1 MNKRQA
7 MTTLAKLTVGDGIAA
22 ANAKWTFSKDVART
36 FSSHVSKSVPLYRE
50 GHDLI
55 CALSDFFVQDSS
67 VCYELGSAT
76 GTLIGKLARRHAT
89 SKAQFIGIESVPEMI
104 VQATAECGDVPNLRF
119 VEDDINLH
127 SYDSSDLIVSFCT
140 IQFVAPCRR
149 QALFD
154 RLYASLNWGGALLIF
169 EKVRAPDARF
179 QDYMTSLYTDFKLER
194 GYSPDEIIA
203 KPRSLKRVQEPF
215 STKGYFELFE
225 RAGFVDVMSVI
236 KWVCFE
242 GFLAIK

>member
-1 MNKRQA
+1 
-7 MTTLAKLTVGDGIAA
+7 MTKSVESAVGDGIAA
-22 ANAKWTFSKDVART
+22 TNAGWTFTKDVART
-36 FSSHVSKSVPLYRE
+36 FSQHVSKSVPLYNE

-55 CALSDFFVQDSS
+55 CALSDFFIQDAS

-76 GTLIGKLARRHAT
+76 GMLLRKLAQRHART
-89 SKAQFIGIESVPEMI
+89 GAQFIGIDSVPEMI
-104 VQATAECGDVPNLRF
+104 VQAREECGELPNLRF
-119 VEDDINLH
+119 VEDDISL
-127 SYDSSDLIVSFCT
+127 YPYERSDLIVSFCT
-140 IQFVAPCRR
+140 IQFVPPYLR

-154 RLYASLNWGGALLIF
+154 RLYASLNWGGALLIY

-179 QDYMTSLYTDFKLER
+179 RDYMTALYTDFKLEQ

-203 KPRSLKRVQEPF
+203 KARSLKRVQEPF
-215 STKGYFELFE
+215 STKGYLDLFG

>member
-1 MNKRQA
+1 MSKQA
-7 MTTLAKLTVGDGIAA
+7 TSAVGDGIVARNAA
-22 ANAKWTFSKDVART
+22 WTFTKEVARS

-50 GHDLI
+50 GHDLL
-55 CALSDFFVQDSS
+55 CSLSDFFLGESS
-67 VCYELGSAT
+67 VCYELGSST
-76 GTLIGKLARRHAT
+76 GTLSAKLARRHL
-89 SKAQFIGIESVPEMI
+89 SKGARVTGIETVPEMI
-104 VQATAECGDVPNLRF
+104 AQARAECGELPNLQF

-127 SYDSSDLIVSFCT
+127 AYEKTDLFVSFCT
-140 IQFVAPCRR
+140 IQFVPPPIR

-154 RLYASLNWGGALLIF
+154 RIYERLNWGGAILMF

-179 QDYMTSLYTDFKLER
+179 QDYMTSVYVDYKLEQ
-194 GYSPDEIIA
+194 GYTPDEIVA
-203 KPRSLKRVQEPF
+203 KARSLKRVQEPF
-215 STKGYFELFE
+215 STQGYLDLFK